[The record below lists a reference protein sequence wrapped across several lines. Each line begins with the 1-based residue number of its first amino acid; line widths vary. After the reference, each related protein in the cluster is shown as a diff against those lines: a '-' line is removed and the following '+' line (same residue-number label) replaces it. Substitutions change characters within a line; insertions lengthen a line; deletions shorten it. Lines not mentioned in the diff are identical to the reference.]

1 MENKKEDLSKNVED
15 ENTDKEYKKA
25 NNIQERINM
34 LVDKIKKL
42 NAIQEDK
49 RSRNFMK
56 KRW

>member
-56 KRW
+56 KR